1 MALWAIVPVK
11 PLRRNKSRLAGV
23 LTEDERT
30 ELNHRL
36 LIQTIEAL
44 KTIPQIENILVIS
57 KDDGA
62 LSIARDHGA
71 HTILEQS
78 KSKLNITLTRATV
91 VAKSYAMRG
100 VLILPADLPLLNR
113 EDINFL
119 LKKAEDPPVVVIVP
133 DRHRQGTNALL
144 ASPAG
149 IINYEFGPGSF
160 LEHCKRAREA
170 GARLEICDLP
180 SLSLDIDIP
189 EDLESIEEELESI
202 TL

>member
-23 LTEDERT
+23 LSEDERT

-36 LIQTIEAL
+36 LIHTIEAL
-44 KTIPQIENILVIS
+44 KTVPQIENILVIS

-62 LSIARDHGA
+62 LSVARDHGA
-71 HTILEQS
+71 RTVLEQS
-78 KSKLNITLTRATV
+78 KSKLNVTLARATI
-91 VAKSYAMRG
+91 VARSYSLRG

-119 LKKAEDPPVVVIVP
+119 LQKAEDPPVVVIVP

-144 ASPAG
+144 VSPAG
-149 IINYEFGPGSF
+149 IIDYEFGPGSF
-160 LEHCKRAREA
+160 LRHCEHAREV
-170 GARLEICDLP
+170 GARLEICELP
-180 SLSLDIDIP
+180 SLSLDIDLP
-189 EDLESIEEELESI
+189 EDLKRIEEELES
-202 TL
+202 LDL